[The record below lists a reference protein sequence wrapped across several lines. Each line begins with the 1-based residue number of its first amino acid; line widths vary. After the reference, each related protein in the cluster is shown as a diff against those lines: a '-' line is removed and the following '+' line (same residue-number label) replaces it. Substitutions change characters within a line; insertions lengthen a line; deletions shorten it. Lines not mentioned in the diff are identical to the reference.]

1 MTVTVTRDP
10 SGAMRHTV
18 HVRAHAFPVDVQAD
32 AGGED
37 TGPDPHDLYDAAL
50 GACKAL
56 TTLWYAKRRAI
67 PVENIEVTV
76 TRDASAEA
84 AGKYR
89 LTTTLAV
96 TGALTDA
103 QRQDLLRVAS
113 KCPIHK
119 LMTQVETEIETTLAP
134 LTEPQG

>member
-1 MTVTVTRDP
+1 MSITVTRDP

-18 HVRAHAFPVDVQAD
+18 HVRAHAVPVDVQAD

-37 TGPDPHDLYDAAL
+37 SGPDPHDLYDAAL

-56 TTLWYAKRRAI
+56 TTLWYAKRRGI

-76 TRDASAEA
+76 TRDARAETD
-84 AGKYR
+84 GIYR
-89 LTTTLAV
+89 LTTTLAAS
-96 TGALTDA
+96 GALTDA

-119 LMTQVETEIETTLAP
+119 LMTQVETEIETTLAALP
-134 LTEPQG
+134 EPGG